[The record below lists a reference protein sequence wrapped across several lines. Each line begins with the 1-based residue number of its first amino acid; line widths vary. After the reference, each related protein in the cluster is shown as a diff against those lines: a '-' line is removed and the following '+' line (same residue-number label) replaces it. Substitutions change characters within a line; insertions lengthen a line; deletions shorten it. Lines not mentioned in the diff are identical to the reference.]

1 MLFDFTS
8 HFVLLYIYYVLLCL
22 TLSFASILLLLVY
35 TVNVFYLIEL
45 LFNFYLF
52 FILAMSPSS
61 GYYSRIKMRF
71 SPGRF
76 KKFVN
81 DLEEDQKG
89 FVQESGF
96 GQLLLL
102 SDFKVSVPLL
112 EWVLSKIIVGV
123 SEFRFQGK
131 LQRKWPLMPYFNIM
145 FW

>member
-1 MLFDFTS
+1 MW
-8 HFVLLYIYYVLLCL
+8 
-22 TLSFASILLLLVY
+22 
-35 TVNVFYLIEL
+35 
-45 LFNFYLF
+45 
-52 FILAMSPSS
+52 
-61 GYYSRIKMRF
+61 F

-96 GQLLLL
+96 GQLILL

-131 LQRKWPLMPYFNIM
+131 SIRFTPSMVGKVLGIPSGNVHVQFAD
-145 FW
+145 